1 MLVITEVLDEARRL
15 GVQCTMRTFWKYH
28 SLQLL
33 PAGRKRG
40 GRGNVLYFPTDTPE
54 RLRLLD
60 FLNKEAGISLET
72 LRQMRSW
79 LQGERVDASLLWERP
94 TPVKLMAWF
103 ALALKDVGLWQ
114 SLRQSH
120 GRQRVLSKDE
130 LAGLKELRNRLNE
143 RLGKAGVEW

>member
-1 MLVITEVLDEARRL
+1 MLVLTEVLEEARRL
-15 GVQCTMRTFWKYH
+15 GVKCTPRTFWKYH
-28 SLQLL
+28 SMHLL
-33 PAGRKRG
+33 PAGKKRG
-40 GRGNVLYFPTDTPE
+40 GRGNVLYFPDDMPQ

-103 ALALKDVGLWQ
+103 ALALKDAGLWQ

-130 LAGLKELRNRLNE
+130 LAGLKELRNSLNARL
-143 RLGKAGVEW
+143 RQAGVEW